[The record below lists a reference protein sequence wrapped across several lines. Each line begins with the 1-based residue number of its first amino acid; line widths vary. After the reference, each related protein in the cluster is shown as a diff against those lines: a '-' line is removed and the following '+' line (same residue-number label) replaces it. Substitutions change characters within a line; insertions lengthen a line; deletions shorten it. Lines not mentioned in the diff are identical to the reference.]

1 MKCNHDTTNHPL
13 LSFFSWETG
22 QPVAARRQLD
32 ADETGPAMELVFQET
47 DSGGPVLV
55 YGTSYGDIVGWD
67 LRMKG
72 DAFRLDNDI
81 KEGAPFYFVRNWS
94 LIDYRVVRVL

>member
-1 MKCNHDTTNHPL
+1 MKCNHDTTNHPP

-67 LRMKG
+67 LRIRVGSILMPKG
-72 DAFRLDNDI
+72 FSFP
-81 KEGAPFYFVRNWS
+81 K
-94 LIDYRVVRVL
+94 

>member
-1 MKCNHDTTNHPL
+1 MQPFNHPL
-13 LSFFSWETG
+13 SSFSWETG

-32 ADETGPAMELVFQET
+32 VEETGPAVELAFQET

-67 LRMKG
+67 LR
-72 DAFRLDNDI
+72 I
-81 KEGAPFYFVRNWS
+81 S
-94 LIDYRVVRVL
+94 VVPIPIFMTIGCVQL